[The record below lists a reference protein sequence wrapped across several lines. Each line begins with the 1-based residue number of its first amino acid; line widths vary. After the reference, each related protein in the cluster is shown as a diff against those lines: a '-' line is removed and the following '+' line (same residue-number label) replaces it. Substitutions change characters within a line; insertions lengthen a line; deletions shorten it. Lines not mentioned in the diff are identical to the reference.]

1 MSALPTISGPGGD
14 LFELIAAAL
23 ESRGYII
30 LPGVLPAELI
40 DSLFGYFKRLGERD
54 FKKAGIGRNL
64 DHRINRFVRTD
75 RIAWLEKDAVATQPY
90 LDWMESLRL
99 ALNERLFLGLFD
111 YECHYA
117 HYPRGAFY
125 KKHLDA
131 FKGGVNRIISTVLY
145 LNPNWMPA
153 DGGELLLYSPDD
165 GRLLERVEPRYG
177 RLVLF
182 LSDRF
187 PHEVLTVNKP
197 RHSISGWF
205 RVNSRN
211 RLIPG

>member
-14 LFELIAAAL
+14 LFEVIAAAL

-30 LPGVLPAELI
+30 LPGVLSADLI

-54 FKKAGIGRNL
+54 FKKAGIGRDL

-75 RIAWLEKDAVATQPY
+75 RIVWLENDAVATQPY

-211 RLIPG
+211 RVIPG